1 MWSTKAFI
9 LLFTALGAVGS
20 PVAEVYQRQ
29 AVSCPSGYT
38 AKCCPLLV
46 PTNALGTQLTVGVG
60 CSPLSTTCSTYTS
73 CCKTESFVVKFLT
86 ICEGSSTGGSG
97 SAGNPGGSVG

>member
-20 PVAEVYQRQ
+20 PVAEVHQRQ

-46 PTNALGTQLTVGVG
+46 PTNILGTQLTVGVG
-60 CSPLSTTCSTYTS
+60 CSPLGSACSTHTA
-73 CCKTESFVVKFLT
+73 CCKSESFVLNFLAV
-86 ICEGSSTGGSG
+86 CEAASEGGGGGTGGI
-97 SAGNPGGSVG
+97 NGGGG